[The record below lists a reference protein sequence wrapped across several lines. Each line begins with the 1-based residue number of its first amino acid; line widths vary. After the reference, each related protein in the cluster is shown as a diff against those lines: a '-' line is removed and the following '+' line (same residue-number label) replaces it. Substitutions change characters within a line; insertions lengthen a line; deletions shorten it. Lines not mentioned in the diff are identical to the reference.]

1 MEKQPPPPLY
11 YSSPVVFLRRD
22 HPSWRGL
29 EATKRRRDERE
40 MRNDLHRGWHEATT
54 VMERSLSSVFAGES
68 EREDPFFLFSCLTI
82 TTTARREPAN
92 KLALW
97 LCWLATKQG
106 GGGSLAACLPPTTM
120 DNHTGRRR
128 RPWWWS
134 WWWWMMIDASRR
146 RLWRLRRWLPTPFK
160 SAAERRSDAGVRA
173 RGHPHRPPRLFHC
186 FSLSPTPPFASL
198 SPSLSVVCVLSVAT
212 RWVTRRAGDR

>member
-1 MEKQPPPPLY
+1 
-11 YSSPVVFLRRD
+11 
-22 HPSWRGL
+22 
-29 EATKRRRDERE
+29 

-106 GGGSLAACLPPTTM
+106 GGGLSRRLLAA
-120 DNHTGRRR
+120 DNDGQPHGQ
-128 RPWWWS
+128 
-134 WWWWMMIDASRR
+134 
-146 RLWRLRRWLPTPFK
+146 TPETVVVVVVVVDDDRCEQEEIVE
-160 SAAERRSDAGVRA
+160 AAA
-173 RGHPHRPPRLFHC
+173 
-186 FSLSPTPPFASL
+186 
-198 SPSLSVVCVLSVAT
+198 VA
-212 RWVTRRAGDR
+212 ADSF